1 MGVNWALLP
10 PDLESLIGQN
20 LADRYRV
27 DDVLGVGGMGAV
39 FRGRHLLLQRDVAIK
54 VLKPEYANHPEVSA
68 RFDREARA
76 ASMFDHPNC
85 VQVVD
90 FGSTEAGLKFMVMQ
104 LLEGYGL
111 ANFLGQRFPVSQAI
125 EMSLEIL
132 NGLEHAHS
140 RGVIHRDL
148 KPENVFVTR
157 DHTGAVILKLVD
169 FGIAKLV
176 SGRPDGIVTQIGTVF
191 GTPQY
196 MSPEQAAG
204 EDIDERADLYSV
216 GVILYQLITGD
227 LPFDD
232 PDTRELMRKQMVAH
246 PPPLPRY
253 VPVVLATVM
262 GKLLAKRRDLR
273 YASAT
278 DAIAALTSVHA
289 GLPAD
294 RIARV
299 PLLAQEA
306 APAAAGPKG
315 YEKRGG
321 RAAGVPQPPQPLAE
335 EANGDQMQQVDEALQ
350 QVLTNQTPFAMEALR
365 DGIQDTPGKRRSWNI
380 DMDNLQ
386 LEELEG
392 SKFSDEK

>member
-1 MGVNWALLP
+1 VGVNWALLP
-10 PDLESLIGQN
+10 PDLEILIGQT
-20 LADRYRV
+20 LAGRYLV
-27 DDVLGVGGMGAV
+27 EDVIGVGGMGAV
-39 FRGRHLLLQRDVAIK
+39 FRGRHLLLERDVAIK
-54 VLKPEYANHPEVSA
+54 VLRPEYANHPEVSA
-68 RFDREARA
+68 RFDREARS

-90 FGSTEAGLKFMVMQ
+90 FGSTEHGLKFMVMQ
-104 LLEGYGL
+104 LLEGEGL
-111 ANFLGQRFPVSQAI
+111 AALLGRRFPISQAV
-125 EMSLEIL
+125 EMALEIL
-132 NGLEHAHS
+132 AGLEHAHG

-176 SGRPDGIVTQIGTVF
+176 SGRNDGIVTQIGTVF

-216 GVILYQLITGD
+216 GVILFQLITGD

-246 PPPLPRY
+246 PPPLPPY
-253 VPVVLATVM
+253 VPVMLATAM

-273 YASAT
+273 HASAS
-278 DAIAALTSVHA
+278 DAIAALNSVRA
-289 GLPAD
+289 NLPPD
-294 RIARV
+294 RIPRV
-299 PLLAQEA
+299 PMLQVASQP
-306 APAAAGPKG
+306 APRG
-315 YEKRGG
+315 YARG
-321 RAAGVPQPPQPLAE
+321 RAAGEAPAPPENP
-335 EANGDQMQQVDEALQ
+335 GDQLQQVDKALQ
-350 QVLTNQTPFAMEALR
+350 QVLTNKTPYAMEALR
-365 DGIQDTPGKRRSWNI
+365 EGIHDTPGNRRGWNI

-392 SKFSDEK
+392 GKFSDE

>member
-10 PDLESLIGQN
+10 PDLEMLIGQN
-20 LADRYRV
+20 LAGRYLV
-27 DDVLGVGGMGAV
+27 EDVLGVGGMGAV
-39 FRGRHLLLQRDVAIK
+39 FRGRHLLLERDVAIK

-68 RFDREARA
+68 RFDREARS

-90 FGSTEAGLKFMVMQ
+90 FGSTETGLKFMVMQ
-104 LLEGYGL
+104 LLEGHGL
-111 ANFLGQRFPVSQAI
+111 ANFLGRRFPVSQAV

-132 NGLEHAHS
+132 FGLEHAHS

-176 SGRPDGIVTQIGTVF
+176 SGRADGIVTQIGTVF

-216 GVILYQLITGD
+216 GVILYQLITGE

-273 YASAT
+273 YGSAS
-278 DAIAALTSVHA
+278 DAIAALTSVRRN
-289 GLPAD
+289 LPPD
-294 RIARV
+294 RIPRV
-299 PLLAQEA
+299 PLLGPD
-306 APAAAGPKG
+306 PAAALASPKG
-315 YEKRGG
+315 YARG
-321 RAAGVPQPPQPLAE
+321 RAAGVPAPPQAPE
-335 EANGDQMQQVDEALQ
+335 SNPDQMRQVDKALQ
-350 QVLTNQTPFAMEALR
+350 QVLHNQTPFAMEALR
-365 DGIQDTPGKRRSWNI
+365 DGIQDTPGGRRSWNI

-386 LEELEG
+386 LEDLEG
-392 SKFSDEK
+392 SKFNDDQ